1 MNGIPNI
8 TAFNS
13 LKIPQITKY
22 NEIFWYITK
31 EYILDII
38 LGTNNKEQLDKSVEE
53 ARNIA
58 NEIAKKNPIDAKY
71 FFESFKSNI
80 GESPASQ
87 ESVEIQ
93 YSSSD
98 KARAE
103 KIRLLFNPQT
113 QEDFSRIMRDVYQ
126 QTGYKISPKTIYE
139 YQQEYGKLK

>member
-1 MNGIPNI
+1 MEAG
-8 TAFNS
+8 TERTRLRA
-13 LKIPQITKY
+13 KA
-22 NEIFWYITK
+22 K
-31 EYILDII
+31 ELAM
-38 LGTNNKEQLDKSVEE
+38 GTNNQEQLDKSINE
-53 ARNIA
+53 AEKIA

-71 FFESFKSNI
+71 FIESFKSNI

-87 ESVEIQ
+87 QSVEIQ

-113 QEDFSRIMRDVYQ
+113 QEDFSKIMKDVYQ